1 MKNLNKKPISIT
13 AMEVSI
19 VIMVACTAVLIG
31 LGVTALVK
39 KVSIST
45 DEQTE
50 QLCRD
55 YAKGRPWTALNKER
69 IEFLGQEYLENFDYY
84 TSCIINI
91 KNPVKK

>member
-1 MKNLNKKPISIT
+1 MKNLNKKPLSIT
-13 AMEVSI
+13 AMEVAL
-19 VIMVACTAVLIG
+19 VIAVATTLVLAG
-31 LGVTALVK
+31 LGITALAR

-55 YAKGRPWTALNKER
+55 YAKGRPWTALTKER

>member
-1 MKNLNKKPISIT
+1 MKNLNKKPTSIT
-13 AMEVSI
+13 AIEVAIVILVAFSI
-19 VIMVACTAVLIG
+19 VLTA
-31 LGVTALVK
+31 LGVNIVIK
-39 KVSIST
+39 EISIST

-91 KNPVKK
+91 KNPAKK